1 MSVVVTHPHKA
12 LGAVALD
19 TLKAVKEEASKDPES
34 KDSLRGQSRKVGS
47 IPLMRR
53 QWIHLALAASYTVE
67 NGRHSSHKW
76 SKHFEYEGS
85 AVFSPKERIRGYE
98 PELEKCIAAPIGF
111 GDEWPGER
119 PAKTTPL
126 NGRYYIYTIAIHR
139 KMPFSPEEVFY
150 IGTICVYTPFG
161 SESPKRISLDVSP
174 LYDLFLDWGVNRKTM
189 WSMRDHC
196 VDELHRFA
204 EQLGID
210 EKHQAASKL
219 DLEPDRETDLHLVAP
234 PH

>member
-53 QWIHLALAASYTVE
+53 RWIHLALAASYTVD

-85 AVFSPKERIRGYE
+85 AVFSPKKRIREYE
-98 PELEKCIAAPIGF
+98 PELEKCIAASVESGN
-111 GDEWPGER
+111 ERPGER

-126 NGRYYIYTIAIHR
+126 NGQYHIYTIAIHR
-139 KMPFSPEEVFY
+139 KTPLSPEEVFY
-150 IGTICVYTPFG
+150 IGTICVY
-161 SESPKRISLDVSP
+161 SPPERDGEKRISLDISP
-174 LYDLFLDWGVNRKTM
+174 LHESCMSRDTSLANIC
-189 WSMRDHC
+189 SMRDCC
-196 VDELHRFA
+196 VKQLHEFA
-204 EQLGID
+204 EQQNVCKDHCVLSHVNFD
-210 EKHQAASKL
+210 YMKN
-219 DLEPDRETDLHLVAP
+219 
-234 PH
+234 

>member
-19 TLKAVKEEASKDPES
+19 TLKAAKEEASKDPGS

-53 QWIHLALAASYTVE
+53 RWIHLALAASYTVD

-85 AVFSPKERIRGYE
+85 AVFSPKKRIREYE
-98 PELEKCIAAPIGF
+98 PELEKCIAASVGF
-111 GDEWPGER
+111 GDERPGER

-126 NGRYYIYTIAIHR
+126 NGQYHIYTIAIHC
-139 KMPFSPEEVFY
+139 KTPFSPEEVFY
-150 IGTICVYTPFG
+150 IGTICVY
-161 SESPKRISLDVSP
+161 SPPERDGKKCISLDVSP
-174 LYDLFLDWGVNRKTM
+174 LYDLFLDWCVNRKTM
-189 WSMRDHC
+189 RSMRDHC

-204 EQLGID
+204 KQLGID
-210 EKHQAASKL
+210 KKHQAVSKL

>member
-1 MSVVVTHPHKA
+1 MSVVVTHPHRA
-12 LGAVALD
+12 LGAIALD
-19 TLKAVKEEASKDPES
+19 TLKAAKEEASKDPGS

-53 QWIHLALAASYTVE
+53 QWIHLALATSYTVD
-67 NGRHSSHKW
+67 NGWHSSHKW

-85 AVFSPKERIRGYE
+85 TVFSPKKRIREYE
-98 PELEKCIAAPIGF
+98 PELEKCIAASVESGNEQS
-111 GDEWPGER
+111 GNR

-126 NGRYYIYTIAIHR
+126 NGQYHIYTIAIHR
-139 KMPFSPEEVFY
+139 KTPFSPEEVFY

-161 SESPKRISLDVSP
+161 SESSKRISLDVSP

-189 WSMRDHC
+189 WLMRNYC

-210 EKHQAASKL
+210 EGHQAASKL